1 MVCAGLFLGVLTDSV
16 LFLFLFFVFC
26 FGLVLVLC
34 SYDVGHVLRED
45 TARRLRSEYKRAYL
59 ILSGGC
65 KVTGVGALNLLLEE
79 YIDVN
84 ALEEEK
90 KKEEAANKEIEGK
103 EEETKVLQKNSQAQ
117 KLKL

>member
-1 MVCAGLFLGVLTDSV
+1 M
-16 LFLFLFFVFC
+16 
-26 FGLVLVLC
+26 C

-65 KVTGVGALNLLLEE
+65 TVTGVDALNLLLEE
-79 YIDVN
+79 YIDVK

>member
-1 MVCAGLFLGVLTDSV
+1 M
-16 LFLFLFFVFC
+16 
-26 FGLVLVLC
+26 LVLC

-65 KVTGVGALNLLLEE
+65 KVTGVDALNLLLEE
-79 YIDVN
+79 YIDVK

-117 KLKL
+117 KLQQFFSRDYALQSTNVVAQFIFGHL

>member
-1 MVCAGLFLGVLTDSV
+1 M
-16 LFLFLFFVFC
+16 
-26 FGLVLVLC
+26 
-34 SYDVGHVLRED
+34 
-45 TARRLRSEYKRAYL
+45 
-59 ILSGGC
+59 
-65 KVTGVGALNLLLEE
+65 TGVGALNLLLEE
-79 YIDVN
+79 YIDVK